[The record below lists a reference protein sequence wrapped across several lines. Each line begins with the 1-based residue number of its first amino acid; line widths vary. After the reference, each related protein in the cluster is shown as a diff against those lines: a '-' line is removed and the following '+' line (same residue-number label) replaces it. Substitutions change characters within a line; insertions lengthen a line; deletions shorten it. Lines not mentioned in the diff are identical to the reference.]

1 MGLLPSE
8 VLRKPQQSN
17 RMNMEDFIFG
27 TLSTNESRIAHLQN
41 LQGGVTHAHRRTPRD
56 PLPGQ
61 AITIELTIGPSFPQN
76 KAWIYW
82 TNDGSDPEGKNGI
95 ATNGYTTP
103 LKPSS
108 SEWNT
113 FLWGYVRK
121 YYGEIPSQ
129 EARTLVRYR
138 VAAGGSDEEVFA
150 DNGTYYA
157 FYVDNDPPPAW
168 TKDAIIYQIFA
179 DRFFNTNGDF
189 PRIEDKPSLKCNGTL
204 RGITAKLDYVAELGV
219 NVLWFTP
226 VFSSPSYH
234 GYDATSFF
242 EIDPRLGTREDFKD
256 LVEGAHARGIRI
268 LMDFVPNHW
277 SSQHP
282 SFHEATR
289 DQNSPFTKWY
299 TFEKWPEK
307 YKTFFGVKNLPQINL
322 RYGPA
327 REHVLESAKYWLD
340 FGVDGFRVDYCIG
353 PSPDFY
359 ADFRRVTRT
368 SKPDSWTFGEAVDPP
383 DSQLAFEGG
392 MDGTLDFM
400 LLEGLRKTFAFGKWN
415 ARQFA
420 EFIDRHEAYFPT
432 SFSRPSFLDN
442 HDMNRFLW
450 VAHNDI
456 QKLKL
461 AAMCQ
466 FTLIGAP
473 VIYYGTEVGLSQ
485 PRDVM
490 QNGRAIHEETR
501 MPMLWGDDQN
511 KELFEFY
518 RALIN
523 IRKNESA
530 LTRGTRENILATEEV
545 LAYRRMDGA
554 DSIICVLNVSD
565 KTSEVE
571 IEIME
576 STPLLSTSSD
586 CRIQAAGGKKRIL
599 LPPHSGMVLK

>member
-1 MGLLPSE
+1 
-8 VLRKPQQSN
+8 
-17 RMNMEDFIFG
+17 MEDFIFG
-27 TLSTNESRIAHLQN
+27 TLSTDASRIAHLKN
-41 LQGGVTHAHRRTPRD
+41 LHGGITHAHRRTPRD
-56 PLPGQ
+56 PNPGQ
-61 AITIELTIGPSFPQN
+61 AITLELTIGPTYPQN
-76 KAWIYW
+76 QAWVYW
-82 TNDGSDPEGKNGI
+82 TNDGSDPAGENGL
-95 ATNGYTTP
+95 ATNGYAIP
-103 LKPSS
+103 LQPVDT
-108 SEWNT
+108 EWNT

-121 YYGEIPSQ
+121 FRGELPAQ
-129 EARTLVRYR
+129 TAGTLIRYR
-138 VAAGGSDEEVFA
+138 VAAGGTTGAEIFA
-150 DNGTYYA
+150 DSGTYYA

-168 TKDAIIYQIFA
+168 TKDAIIYQVFA
-179 DRFFNTNGDF
+179 DRFYNTTGDF
-189 PRIEDKPSLKCNGTL
+189 PKTEDKPSLKCNGTL
-204 RGITAKLDYVAELGV
+204 RGIIEKLDYIAELGV

-242 EIDPRLGTREDFKD
+242 EINPRLGTQADFKE
-256 LVEGAHARGIRI
+256 LVEQSHARNIRI

-277 SSQHP
+277 SNQHP
-282 SFHEATR
+282 NFIEATR
-289 DQNSPFTKWY
+289 DQNSPYTKWY
-299 TFEKWPEK
+299 TFEKWPQE

-322 RYGPA
+322 RYAPA
-327 REHVLESAKYWLD
+327 REHVLEAAKYWLD

-368 SKPDSWTFGEAVDPP
+368 TKPDSWTFGEAVDPP

-420 EFIDRHEAYFPT
+420 EFLDRHEAYFPA

-456 QKLKL
+456 HKLKL
-461 AAMCQ
+461 AALCQ

-473 VIYYGTEVGLSQ
+473 VIYYGTEIGLSQ
-485 PRDVM
+485 PKDVM
-490 QNGRAIHEETR
+490 QNGRAIHEEAR

-511 KELFEFY
+511 KELLEFY

-530 LTRGTRENILATEEV
+530 LTQGTRETIFVTDEV
-545 LAYRRMDGA
+545 IAYRRVENGS
-554 DSIICVLNVSD
+554 SILCVMNISD
-565 KTSEVE
+565 KASDLELDIPESNLLLGTNSE
-571 IEIME
+571 
-576 STPLLSTSSD
+576 
-586 CRIQAAGGKKRIL
+586 CRIQLAGGKTSSPLGKRIH
-599 LPPHSGMVLK
+599 LPAGSGMIIK